1 MAESP
6 PETKR
11 DEQFPLL
18 MVAGAGDGVPRPR
31 SFSALWSLSSRPSS
45 TATKRSLLDRFPGNY
60 YNRYKCFFENNSLEC
75 ETVLSQKTLES
86 QVKLN
91 VLSHF

>member
-45 TATKRSLLDRFPGNY
+45 TETKRSLLDRFPGNY
-60 YNRYKCFFENNSLEC
+60 CNRFRGLFGKKS
-75 ETVLSQKTLES
+75 TS
-86 QVKLN
+86 
-91 VLSHF
+91 